1 MNFIKFENR
10 IKKNNVIIIRENIN
24 KMNMKLGDIKINLN
38 ISTDSK
44 LDKKIKYYNIFIKN
58 F

>member
-1 MNFIKFENR
+1 MNFIKFKNR

-38 ISTDSK
+38 ISTDIT
-44 LDKKIKYYNIFIKN
+44 LDKKN
-58 F
+58 